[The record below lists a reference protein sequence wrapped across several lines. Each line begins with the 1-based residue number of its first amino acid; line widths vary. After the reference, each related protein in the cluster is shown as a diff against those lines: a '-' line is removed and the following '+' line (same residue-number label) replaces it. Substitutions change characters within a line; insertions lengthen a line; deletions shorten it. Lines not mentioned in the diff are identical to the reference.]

1 MLRYV
6 KGDIIKSDCDIICHQ
21 VNCRGVMNAGLAREV
36 RQHWPKVYELYTAWC
51 RRVGKHS
58 EVLLGEFQAVEIDNK
73 RYIVNIFAQNYY
85 GSTGE
90 RYTNYEAFYKA
101 ISKINE
107 EAPKDK
113 TIAFPYKIGCGYG
126 GGSWNIIKAMLEE
139 VFKNREIYIYHL
151 EDLSE

>member
-21 VNCRGVMNAGLAREV
+21 VNCCGVMNAGVAKQIRE
-36 RQHWPKVYELYTAWC
+36 HWPQVYELYQAWC
-51 RRVGKHS
+51 RRLGKYRDN
-58 EVLLGEFQAVEIDNK
+58 LLGEFQAVGIGK
-73 RYIVNIFAQNYY
+73 GKYIVNLFAQDKY
-85 GSTGE
+85 GSTGV
-90 RYTNYEAFYKA
+90 RFTNYEAFYQA
-101 ISKINE
+101 ISKMEKELPI
-107 EAPKDK
+107 DK
-113 TIAFPYKIGCGYG
+113 TVAFPYKIGCGYG